1 MNIEMEPEALG
12 LSSAALDRIVT
23 HFSSYVSSGQLSGFL
38 FTVARRGSLV
48 YVGMGG
54 HADREESRQVTSDTL
69 WRIYS
74 MTKPLTSLAAMML
87 YEEGCFDLSDPASKW
102 IPELK
107 EARVYVGGPAQ
118 SPRTIPATEPV
129 RVHHLL
135 SHTSGLTYG
144 FTHLHPVDEMY
155 RHKGYDFGYA
165 KGADLSQAVSDWC
178 SMPLLFQPGTAWN
191 YSVATDVIGRLIELW
206 SGKRLDD
213 FFQSRILGPLG
224 MTDTSWYCPPEKLG
238 RLAMLYVP
246 SKGKAVPY
254 PEIAIGATHPPQFLA
269 GGGGL
274 VSSAS
279 DYQTFM
285 TMLLEGGELGGHRF
299 VTRRT
304 LALMI
309 KNHLPGGGDLRS
321 VARDSFS
328 ETDQS
333 GIGFGL
339 GFSVA
344 VDQVANRSLLSEG
357 SFGWGGAASTA
368 FWVDPKEELTVGFYT
383 QLLPSNTYPIR
394 RELQQLVYSSLL
406 E

>member
-1 MNIEMEPEALG
+1 
-12 LSSAALDRIVT
+12 
-23 HFSSYVSSGQLSGFL
+23 
-38 FTVARRGSLV
+38 
-48 YVGMGG
+48 
-54 HADREESRQVTSDTL
+54 
-69 WRIYS
+69 
-74 MTKPLTSLAAMML
+74 
-87 YEEGCFDLSDPASKW
+87 
-102 IPELK
+102 
-107 EARVYVGGPAQ
+107 
-118 SPRTIPATEPV
+118 
-129 RVHHLL
+129 
-135 SHTSGLTYG
+135 
-144 FTHLHPVDEMY
+144 MY

-191 YSVATDVIGRLIELW
+191 YSVATDVIGRLVELW
-206 SGKRLDD
+206 SGQRLDD

-254 PEIAIGATHPPQFLA
+254 PEIANGATHPPQFLA

-299 VTRRT
+299 MTRRT

>member
-23 HFSSYVSSGQLSGFL
+23 HFSSYVSSGRLSGFL

-48 YVGMGG
+48 YVGKDGD
-54 HADREESRQVTSDTL
+54 ADRENDRPVANDTL

-87 YEEGCFDLSDPASKW
+87 YEEGCFDLNDPASKW

-107 EARVYVGGPAQ
+107 NARVYAGGPAQ
-118 SPRTIPATEPV
+118 SPRTVPATEPV

-155 RHKGYDFGYA
+155 RNKGYDFGYA

-178 SMPLLFQPGTAWN
+178 SMPLLFQPGSAWN
-191 YSVATDVIGRLIELW
+191 YSVATDVVGRLIELW
-206 SGKRLDD
+206 SGQTLDD
-213 FFQSRILGPLG
+213 FFQSRFLDPLG
-224 MTDTSWYCPPEKLG
+224 MTDTSWFCPPEKLD

-246 SKGKAVPY
+246 RQGQAVPY
-254 PEIAIGATHPPQFLA
+254 PDIANSATRAPQFLA

-274 VSSAS
+274 ISSAS

-285 TMLLEGGELGGHRF
+285 TMLLRGGEFGGHRF

-304 LALMI
+304 LELMTT
-309 KNHLPGGGDLRS
+309 NRLPGRGDLRS

-344 VDQVANRSLLSEG
+344 IDQVESRSLLSEG

-368 FWVDPKEELTVGFYT
+368 FWVDPKEGLTVGFYT

-394 RELQQLVYSSLL
+394 RQLQQLIYSALVD
-406 E
+406 